1 MLFNFIELWAIKT
14 FSQIMIDATERAK
27 ALPSP
32 PQEIKWNIMFQKFA
46 QMWRHNS
53 IVFSPIELQ

>member
-1 MLFNFIELWAIKT
+1 
-14 FSQIMIDATERAK
+14 MIDATERAK

-46 QMWRHNS
+46 QIWRHNS